1 MKLIIEPGPHSIA
14 AARLVRRRSPLS
26 RLDGWPWLLL
36 HAVAYAVAVNPS
48 VEGVL
53 ESFSLP
59 IILATSVAAHVLC
72 ILGQFWSVSWFFL
85 VRFEAATSLADAD
98 SVFVEPLP
106 HAGSTEIV
114 PLLRQ
119 APTGDAQVLS
129 AGAKAGAPQPPL
141 SGAWLGVAQ
150 LAFSYQSCLYDVI
163 PCGDALTVSR
173 LVLPDACP
181 LGAYQAWQGWRAH
194 ECEAAAAKW
203 GANSIVMPSPTF
215 AELMAEAVLAP
226 LFVFQVQRGEEGED
240 ASAVLATTPHPVC
253 QIACVLLWALDDYWY
268 YSLFSLFTLFSLE
281 AVMVGSRMKQRSG
294 LRAVRARRR
303 PVPPKRW
310 ELPCMRRRC
319 ARRRRARSSS
329 VTAAGRLPRARAS
342 FPATSSRSPARRMT
356 PRRRRRHH
364 RQSMARG
371 PSSLGRLPQQPRRA
385 RCVPQTCSSCEA
397 QPS

>member
-59 IILATSVAAHVLC
+59 IILATSVTAHVLC
-72 ILGQFWSVSWFFL
+72 ILGQFWSVSWYFL
-85 VRFEAATSLADAD
+85 VRFETAASLADAD

-106 HAGSTEIV
+106 HAGSAEIV

-119 APTGDAQVLS
+119 TATGDARVLS

-141 SGAWLGVAQ
+141 SGSWLGVAQ
-150 LAFSYQSCLYDVI
+150 LAFSYQSCLYDVVQ
-163 PCGDALTVSR
+163 CGDTLTVSR

-226 LFVFQVQRGEEGED
+226 LFVFQVRGRVEGERM
-240 ASAVLATTPHPVC
+240 ACAVLATMPTPP
-253 QIACVLLWALDDYWY
+253 A
-268 YSLFSLFTLFSLE
+268 
-281 AVMVGSRMKQRSG
+281 R
-294 LRAVRARRR
+294 LRAFCCG
-303 PVPPKRW
+303 
-310 ELPCMRRRC
+310 L
-319 ARRRRARSSS
+319 
-329 VTAAGRLPRARAS
+329 
-342 FPATSSRSPARRMT
+342 
-356 PRRRRRHH
+356 
-364 RQSMARG
+364 
-371 PSSLGRLPQQPRRA
+371 
-385 RCVPQTCSSCEA
+385 
-397 QPS
+397 